1 MHSAYFYRL
10 KSLNELS
17 MPMMQSVTYILYAY
31 CNNLLLTNCMCMCR
45 KDLASIQKD
54 YEETKE
60 RLRHKEVMATAT
72 GSGQRVG
79 GLCLKCAQHEA
90 VLAETHSNV
99 HVQTIERLTK

>member
-1 MHSAYFYRL
+1 MH
-10 KSLNELS
+10 N
-17 MPMMQSVTYILYAY
+17 VTI
-31 CNNLLLTNCMCMCR
+31 CMGLCR
-45 KDLASIQKD
+45 KDLVSIQKE

-60 RLRHKEVMATAT
+60 RLRHKEAMAVAA

-99 HVQTIERLTK
+99 HVQSIERLTK

>member
-1 MHSAYFYRL
+1 MHNA
-10 KSLNELS
+10 
-17 MPMMQSVTYILYAY
+17 TI
-31 CNNLLLTNCMCMCR
+31 CMCLWR
-45 KDLASIQKD
+45 KDLASIQKE

-60 RLRHKEVMATAT
+60 RLRHKEAMAVAV

-99 HVQTIERLTK
+99 HVQSIERLTK